1 MNKLNI
7 ELLPQQRQHANILN
21 IFEDEKVTSHGFVR
35 VSAPMV
41 RYSKLEFR
49 RLIRQ
54 YGVKL
59 AFTPMV
65 IADSFIH
72 SQKARDN
79 EFTTCLEDIPII
91 SQFAARDAYEFS
103 VAAQLIYPYVD
114 GVDLNCGCPQS
125 WAISK
130 GYGCGLLR
138 HPDLVRDIIQT
149 TRRLLP
155 QSFSISVKLRLLN
168 GVSEESVRSTV
179 ELARQLEKCGATFL
193 TIHGRTMWQKTSD
206 PLNIAAMAEVKK
218 SIHIPLVVNGNVRSW
233 RDAKEL
239 HDQTNADGVMAARG
253 LLSNPALF
261 NNNIEER
268 ETPIECVQKWLDIA
282 TCAGANLHFQCFHHH
297 LTFMW
302 SSHMKRQLRLEFNN
316 FTNKQQVFDFFEER
330 YGLKPQAPTHSNPFN
345 YTKCVYP
352 PLTHSL
358 KIDKNNVEESL
369 ERQTWNENSDGK
381 YFNEFKEEL
390 SETEIQFGG
399 RYDDIDLEG
408 SFFTELG

>member
-1 MNKLNI
+1 MNTLNI
-7 ELLPQQRQHANILN
+7 ELLPQQRPHANILS
-21 IFEDEKVTSHGFVR
+21 IFENERATPHGFVP

-54 YGVKL
+54 YGVQL

-79 EFTTCLEDIPII
+79 EFTTCLEDFPII

-103 VAAQLIYPYVD
+103 VASQLIYPYVD

-138 HPDLVRDIIQT
+138 HPELVRDIIQT

-168 GVSEESVRSTV
+168 GVPEESIRSTV

-206 PLNIAAMAEVKK
+206 PLNIPAMAEVKK
-218 SIHIPLVVNGNVRSW
+218 SVHIPLVVNGNIRSW
-233 RDAKEL
+233 QDAQEL
-239 HDQTNADGVMAARG
+239 HDQTKADGVMAARG

-261 NNNIEER
+261 DNNIEEK

-282 TCAGANLHFQCFHHH
+282 TRAGDNIHFQCFHHH

-302 SSHMKRQLRLEFNN
+302 SSHMKRKLRLEFNN
-316 FTNKQQVFDFFEER
+316 FTKKQQVFDFFEER
-330 YGLKPQAPTHSNPFN
+330 YGLKPQGTKHSNPFD

-352 PLTHSL
+352 PVSYHSTTNT
-358 KIDKNNVEESL
+358 KNVEESFGG
-369 ERQTWNENSDGK
+369 QTWNENSNGK
-381 YFNEFKEEL
+381 YFNEFKEKL
-390 SETEIQFGG
+390 SETETRCDSQHE
-399 RYDDIDLEG
+399 DVALEG
-408 SFFTELG
+408 SFFTQLD